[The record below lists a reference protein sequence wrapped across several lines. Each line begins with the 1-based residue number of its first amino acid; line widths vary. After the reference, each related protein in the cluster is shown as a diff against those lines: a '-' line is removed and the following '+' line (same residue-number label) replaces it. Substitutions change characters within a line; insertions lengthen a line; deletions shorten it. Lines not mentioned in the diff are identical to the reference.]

1 MKNWFRDRSDT
12 VDTTDSAV
20 AYREGRVDERRRV
33 APEAVVTSGRAEIN
47 AAYERG
53 RDHERRRRRGSPIFG
68 LVVLCAIVVAG
79 GLIYLAVRH
88 GSFTGGG
95 AAVDR
100 SLDSVAR
107 TVDAPIKNAAEKTGE
122 ALQKAGRQLK

>member
-1 MKNWFRDRSDT
+1 MRNWFGSRSDS

-20 AYREGRVDERRRV
+20 AYREGRAAEQRRA
-33 APEAVVTSGRAEIN
+33 APESMVKSDRADIN

-53 RDHERRRRRGSPIFG
+53 REHERRRGRGSPIFG

-107 TVDAPIKNAAEKTGE
+107 TVDAPIKNAAENAGE